1 MIDLIR
7 SHLKNSHARLPR
19 RFSRGGQAKSLSR
32 KEEPKIYVFSVF
44 AAWREALRAFE
55 LVFEIDSSLFRP
67 ALALL
72 LLLQVFIGCR
82 TSPTES
88 SDTTPQ
94 SSAGVYVVNEGNFQ
108 RGNSSLTVY
117 LPDSNTAYQDV
128 FALANGRNLG
138 DTGSDI
144 VVYSGKAYVVVNG
157 SQKIEVIS
165 LDGYK
170 SVGTL
175 TIPGKRGP
183 YKLTI
188 LNDAKA
194 FVTNISDT
202 CITEFNPSTLQI
214 TTDRIKVG
222 NNPMGIVGV
231 NGKVYVC
238 NSGFGYDST
247 VTVLNATTGRLVK
260 TLSVGGS
267 PSEIGVSPNNEVIVK
282 CDGRSDYIN
291 PANDTPGS
299 ILKISS
305 DNDVVT
311 IRAILP
317 LVTYGHP
324 GRMTISNKGVGF
336 FQGKTGI
343 IKFSYSGT
351 GLSIGG
357 TPFAAVTGYGLAYDD
372 ATDRLYVTDAKDY
385 TQPGDVY
392 VFDVEGQQK
401 AKFQA
406 GVIPGVIAF
415 RR

>member
-7 SHLKNSHARLPR
+7 SHLKNCH
-19 RFSRGGQAKSLSR
+19 AKSLSR
-32 KEEPKIYVFSVF
+32 KEEQEIYIFSVF
-44 AAWREALRAFE
+44 AAWRETLRASE
-55 LVFEIDSSLFRP
+55 LVFEIGSSPFRP

-72 LLLQVFIGCR
+72 LLLQLFNGCR
-82 TSPTES
+82 TSPTEPS
-88 SDTTPQ
+88 GTTPL
-94 SSAGVYVVNEGNFQ
+94 STTGVYVVNEGNFQ

-117 LPDSNTAYQDV
+117 LPDSNKAYQDV

-138 DTGSDI
+138 DTGNDI
-144 VVYSGKAYVVVNG
+144 VVHSGKAYIVVNG

-165 LDGYK
+165 LVGYR

-183 YKLTI
+183 YRLAI

-194 FVTNISDT
+194 YVTNISDT
-202 CITEFNPSTLQI
+202 SITEFNPSTLQI
-214 TTDRIKVG
+214 TIDRIKVG
-222 NNPMGIVGV
+222 NNPMGIVGA

-247 VTVLNATTGRLVK
+247 VTVLNATTGGLIK
-260 TLSVGGS
+260 TVFVGDS
-267 PSEIGVSPNNEVIVK
+267 PSEIGVGPNNVVIVK
-282 CDGRSDYIN
+282 CDGRSDYSN

-299 ILKISS
+299 ILKINS
-305 DNDVVT
+305 DNDVV
-311 IRAILP
+311 IVRAILP

-324 GRMTISNKGVGF
+324 GRMTISNKGVGY
-336 FQGKTGI
+336 FQAKTGI
-343 IKFSYSGT
+343 IKFTYSGT

-357 TPFAAVTGYGLAYDD
+357 TPFASVAGYGLAYDD
-372 ATDRLYVTDAKDY
+372 ATDKLYVTDAKDY
-385 TQPGDVY
+385 AQPGDVF

-406 GVIPGVIAF
+406 GVIPGAIAF
-415 RR
+415 KR

>member
-7 SHLKNSHARLPR
+7 SHLKNYHARLPKR
-19 RFSRGGQAKSLSR
+19 VSRGGQAKSLSR
-32 KEEPKIYVFSVF
+32 KKEPKIYVFSVF

-72 LLLQVFIGCR
+72 FLLQVFIGCR

-88 SDTTPQ
+88 SGTTPQ
-94 SSAGVYVVNEGNFQ
+94 SSAGVYVINEGNFQ

-144 VVYSGKAYVVVNG
+144 VVYAGKAYIVVNG

-183 YKLTI
+183 YRLTI

-222 NNPMGIVGV
+222 NNPMGIVGA

-247 VTVLNATTGRLVK
+247 VTVLNATTGGLIK
-260 TLSVGGS
+260 TLFVGDS
-267 PSEIGVSPNNEVIVK
+267 PREIGLGPNNEVIVK

-406 GVIPGVIAF
+406 GVIPGAIAF
-415 RR
+415 KR

>member
-1 MIDLIR
+1 MKDFFRTHIKDTTKRETVIP
-7 SHLKNSHARLPR
+7 ARLKRPAR
-19 RFSRGGQAKSLSR
+19 RLPGGESRQR
-32 KEEPKIYVFSVF
+32 
-44 AAWREALRAFE
+44 ALDFQRRHSGVTMVSDIA
-55 LVFEIDSSLFRP
+55 SSLFRP
-67 ALALL
+67 ALSLV
-72 LLLQVFIGCR
+72 LLLQVFNGCR
-82 TSPTES
+82 TSPTEPS
-88 SDTTPQ
+88 GATPLSTT
-94 SSAGVYVVNEGNFQ
+94 GVYVVNEGNYQ

-117 LPDSNTAYQDV
+117 LPDSNKAYQDV

-138 DTGSDI
+138 DTGNDI
-144 VVYSGKAYVVVNG
+144 VVYAGKAYIVVTG

-165 LDGYK
+165 LAGYK

-183 YKLTI
+183 YRLTI

-214 TTDRIKVG
+214 TNDRIKVG
-222 NNPMGIVGV
+222 NNPMGIVGA

-247 VTVLNATTGRLVK
+247 VTVLNATTGGLIK
-260 TLSVGGS
+260 TLYVGDS
-267 PSEIGVSPNNEVIVK
+267 PSEIGVGPNNEVIVK
-282 CDGRSDYIN
+282 CDGRSDYSN

-299 ILKISS
+299 ILKINS

-324 GRMTISNKGVGF
+324 GRMSISNKGIGY
-336 FQGKTGI
+336 FQSKTGV

-357 TPFAAVTGYGLAYDD
+357 TPFATVAGYGLAYDD

-392 VFDVEGQQK
+392 VFDVDGLQK

-406 GVIPGVIAF
+406 GVIPGAIAF
-415 RR
+415 KR